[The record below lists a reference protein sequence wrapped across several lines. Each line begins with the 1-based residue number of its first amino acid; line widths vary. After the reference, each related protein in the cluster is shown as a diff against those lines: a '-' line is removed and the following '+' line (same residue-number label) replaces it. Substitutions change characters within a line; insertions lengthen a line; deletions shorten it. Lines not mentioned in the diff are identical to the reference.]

1 MKASNTI
8 MEENEKING
17 RLVLTTRL
25 PAGVVQIVLRL
36 QVGYS
41 NN

>member
-25 PAGVVQIVLRL
+25 PVGVVQTVLGL
-36 QVGYS
+36 QAGYS
-41 NN
+41 DS